1 MPNTVAV
8 EIITTKILEIRGKKV
23 MLDRDL
29 AKLYGVPTKVLVQ
42 AVKRNIDRF
51 PDDFMYRLTWQEF
64 MDLRSQIVTSSLGGR
79 RYSPFVFTQEG
90 VAMLSSVLNSERA
103 VRVNIQIMR
112 AFVEL
117 RYVVSFNKQ
126 FEIKLR
132 ELEGRLNM
140 HDKDIS
146 DVFEAIRQ
154 LIGIP
159 NGKRKIKG
167 FRHS

>member
-1 MPNTVAV
+1 
-8 EIITTKILEIRGKKV
+8 

-29 AKLYGVPTKVLVQ
+29 ARLYEVETYRLNEQ
-42 AVKRNIDRF
+42 VKRNKMRF
-51 PDDFMYRLTWQEF
+51 PEDFMFQLTKQEAKNLISHF
-64 MDLRSQIVTSSLGGR
+64 AISSWGGVR
-79 RYSPFVFTQEG
+79 KPPYVFTQEG
-90 VAMLSSVLNSERA
+90 VAMLSSVLNSDRA
-103 VRVNIQIMR
+103 VQVNIRIMR
-112 AFVEL
+112 AFVKL
-117 RYVVSFNKQ
+117 RYVLSFNKQ

-159 NGKRKIKG
+159 NKKEKLKVLGISKVERAYSLNLSPGKFLSK
-167 FRHS
+167 